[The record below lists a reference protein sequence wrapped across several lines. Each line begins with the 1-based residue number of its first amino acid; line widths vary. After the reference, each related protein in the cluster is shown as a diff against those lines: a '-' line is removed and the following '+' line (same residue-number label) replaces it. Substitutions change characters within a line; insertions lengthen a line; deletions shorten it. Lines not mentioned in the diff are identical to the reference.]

1 MTSEAGGEQAR
12 GIGARL
18 RAARERKGL
27 TMLQAAEKLHVDART
42 LQALEAEEFAALGA
56 DVYARG
62 HLRRYA
68 EAVGESPAELQELY
82 ASTARAAR
90 PDLTRIPRSDPG
102 KQSARLMPPALLV
115 VVGLA
120 LAGLLWWLVTLPG
133 QKAQRAAAP
142 LPLPAAGTGHSE
154 AGGEP
159 QAPAALPGTTAPT
172 EQAAP
177 GDGAS
182 PSSSSDVTG
191 AATTARPA
199 QLDLRFSAPSWV
211 EISDAGGRRLLEG
224 LIEAGTA
231 RTLNGTAPLRVVLGN
246 AAAVTLRLN
255 GEPIAFAALVRRD
268 GSAHLAIDG
277 SGRAMAAA
285 PRLAH
290 GE

>member
-1 MTSEAGGEQAR
+1 MTSEAGGEHAR

-27 TMLQAAEKLHVDART
+27 TVLQAAEKLHVDART
-42 LQALEAEEFAALGA
+42 LQALEGEEFAALGA

-68 EAVGESPAELQELY
+68 EAVGESPAELQDLY

-102 KQSARLMPPALLV
+102 QQSARLMPPALLV

-120 LAGLLWWLVTLPG
+120 LAGLVWWLVTLPG
-133 QKAQRAAAP
+133 QKAQPVATPLAAP
-142 LPLPAAGTGHSE
+142 AASTGRPE

-159 QAPAALPGTTAPT
+159 QAPAAPPGTAAPT
-172 EQAAP
+172 AEAAP
-177 GDGAS
+177 GDGA
-182 PSSSSDVTG
+182 PSSSSDVT
-191 AATTARPA
+191 AAAPAARPA
-199 QLDLRFSAPSWV
+199 QLDLSFSAPSWV
-211 EISDAGGRRLLEG
+211 EVSDAGGRRLLEG
-224 LIEAGTA
+224 LIGAGSA
-231 RTLNGTAPLRVVLGN
+231 RTLSGTAPLRVVLGN

-255 GEPIAFAALVRRD
+255 GEPISFAALVHRD

-277 SGRAMAAA
+277 SGRALAAA